1 MTIDTLLSAQVVLAS
16 GDIVIANEN
25 ENPDLF
31 WAIRGTSLLLRM
43 PNY

>member
-25 ENPDLF
+25 ENPVLF
-31 WAIRGTSLLLRM
+31 WAIRGTPLLL
-43 PNY
+43 